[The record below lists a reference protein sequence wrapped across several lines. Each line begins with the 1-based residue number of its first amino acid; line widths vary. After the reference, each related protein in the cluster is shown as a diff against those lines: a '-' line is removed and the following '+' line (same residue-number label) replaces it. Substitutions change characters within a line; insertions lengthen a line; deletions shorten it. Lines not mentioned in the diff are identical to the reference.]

1 MFLKNTTFFKLVT
14 FFNLF
19 IFSHLCLN
27 AQNND
32 GLANYYSE
40 FDQYMG
46 IENSELNFG
55 SIYNKKYR
63 TFDKSH
69 PFYTTYDYIEGTIL
83 YNNQFYQNQFKY
95 DVFNDLLV
103 VQYIESET
111 ASNLCLISERIK
123 NFTLGKDIFMRLD
136 YHKDLKGIYR
146 NGFFESVYTGEL
158 YQFYIKYIKIYQ
170 NKIIFNLE
178 RNQFVDQNIYLIKF
192 NERYYEISKK
202 KDLLNLLPDRKE
214 EIDSFFV
221 RDNDLTKESLYHF
234 ILKIDK
240 PEAR

>member
-1 MFLKNTTFFKLVT
+1 MFFKNTTFLKLVI

-19 IFSHLCLN
+19 LYYHQYLY

-32 GLANYYSE
+32 GLSNYYSE

-46 IENSELNFG
+46 IENSELNIG
-55 SIYNKKYR
+55 SIYNNKYR

-69 PFYTTYDYIEGTIL
+69 PFYATYDYIEGTIL

-95 DVFNDLLV
+95 DVFNDLIV
-103 VQYIESET
+103 VQYFESENT
-111 ASNLCLISERIK
+111 SNLCLISERIK
-123 NFTLGKDIFMRLD
+123 NFTLGLDVFMRLD
-136 YHKDLKGIYR
+136 YHIDLKGIYR
-146 NGFFESVYTGEL
+146 NGFFESVYSGEL
-158 YQFYIKYIKIYQ
+158 YQFYIKHIKTYQ

-178 RNQFVDQNIYLIKF
+178 RNQFVDENIYLIKF
-192 NERYYEISKK
+192 NERYYEINKK
-202 KDLLNLLPDRKE
+202 RDLLNLFPDKKG

-221 RDNDLTKESLYHF
+221 RDNDITKESLYHF